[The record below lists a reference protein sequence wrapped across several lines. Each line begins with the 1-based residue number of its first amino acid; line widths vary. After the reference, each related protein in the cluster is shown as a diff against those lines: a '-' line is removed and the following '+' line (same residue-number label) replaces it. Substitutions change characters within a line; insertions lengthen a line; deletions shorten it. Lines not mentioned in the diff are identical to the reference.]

1 MTLTIYDAV
10 MAGVVVAGMIWGAW
24 RGVTWQLASIAS
36 LVLGYMIAQPVS
48 AQLAPH
54 FPGEPVIARSLA
66 MLATYAAVSGG
77 VFLLAWG
84 LRATLRVMKFE
95 AFDRHLGMLL
105 GGMEGA
111 LLGVVATFFVV
122 SLSPSMREPIFASPS
137 GQIVGNVMNALGPI
151 LPAEARNA
159 LAPFIAQAKQAVAA
173 GEAVLPLMGTQTTTT
188 TTNANPVSNLLD
200 SAIQRASH
208 SEIDGYGTSQRR

>member
-66 MLATYAAVSGG
+66 MLATYAAVSAG
-77 VFLLAWG
+77 VFLVAWA
-84 LRATLRVMKFE
+84 LRATLRAMKFE

-122 SLSPSMREPIFASPS
+122 SLSPTMREPIFSSPS

-151 LPAEARNA
+151 LPAEARQA
-159 LAPFIAQAKQAVAA
+159 LAPFIAEAQKAVAT
-173 GEAVLPLMGTQTTTT
+173 GEAVLPLLGNQ
-188 TTNANPVSNLLD
+188 NNDSNPASNLID
-200 SAIQRASH
+200 SAIQRATH
-208 SEIDGYGTSQRR
+208 SEADGYGTTQRR

>member
-36 LVLGYMIAQPVS
+36 LVLGYMIAHPVS

-54 FPGEPVIARSLA
+54 FPGDPVIARSLA

-77 VFLLAWG
+77 VFLVAWG
-84 LRATLRVMKFE
+84 IRATLRAMKFE

-122 SLSPSMREPIFASPS
+122 SLSPTMREPIFASPS
-137 GQIVGNVMNALGPI
+137 GQIVGNVMNALGPV
-151 LPAEARNA
+151 LPAEAREA
-159 LAPFIAQAKQAVAA
+159 LAPFIAEAKKAVAT
-173 GEAVLPLMGTQTTTT
+173 GETVLPLMGTQTTNPTM
-188 TTNANPVSNLLD
+188 NPVSNLID

-208 SEIDGYGTSQRR
+208 SETDGYGTSQRR

>member
-36 LVLGYMIAQPVS
+36 LVLGYMIAHPVS

-54 FPGEPVIARSLA
+54 FPGDPVIARSLA

-84 LRATLRVMKFE
+84 VRATLRAMKFE

-122 SLSPSMREPIFASPS
+122 SLSPTMRQPIFSSPS
-137 GQIVGNVMNALGPI
+137 GQIVGNVMNALGPV
-151 LPAEARNA
+151 LPSEAREA
-159 LAPFIAQAKQAVAA
+159 LAPFIAEAKKAVAT
-173 GEAVLPLMGTQTTTT
+173 GETVLPLMGTQNT
-188 TTNANPVSNLLD
+188 NPVANLID
-200 SAIQRASH
+200 SAVQRASH
-208 SEIDGYGTSQRR
+208 SEDDGYGTSQRR